1 MIKPIKL
8 AKNNFLSSFD
18 LSTVEIYH
26 ILELAKN
33 FKNKKININFNKKV
47 LGLIFDKSSTP
58 TRVSPDIPIK
68 AKMFVLEMNNDTNTI
83 MGISI
88 IKNYVYMNQH
98 HKIYSWGNWN
108 RYIYKGKYRVNNDCF
123 TREEMEFV
131 EKIESRI
138 FKGKGHLKRGQG
150 IQRVPYDRYDKSDL
164 LELKQMFLD
173 RKS

>member
-1 MIKPIKL
+1 MVTRF
-8 AKNNFLSSFD
+8 NNNTYHELSYYKS
-18 LSTVEIYH
+18 
-26 ILELAKN
+26 
-33 FKNKKININFNKKV
+33 KKNINGGFYGV
-47 LGLIFDKSSTP
+47 P

-108 RYIYKGKYRVNNDCF
+108 RFIYKGKYRLNNDCF

-131 EKIESRI
+131 EKMESRI

-150 IQRVPYDRYDKSDL
+150 IQRVPYNRYDKSDL
-164 LELKQMFLD
+164 LKLKQMFLD